1 MVKRTINGLNLLLK
15 KNCHKLLKTSM
26 DRFKDKT
33 VIVTGAGSGIGKSTA
48 IRLDAEGA
56 QLLIID
62 VNKEPLENTRS
73 LLKNEASTSHVL
85 NISSTEETKNFFQNL
100 KKNNRKLDALVNV
113 AGILRFDNSHEV
125 EIENWNKILEV
136 NLTGTFFM
144 CRYALPFLLESKGAI
159 VNVSSSAAIGAHAW
173 TAAYSASKG
182 GISAFSKTLAVE
194 YGMRGLNVNCVCPA
208 SIQTPMST
216 NPEMPKDIDTR
227 LLKKIMPLD
236 GVNRSPD
243 DIAST
248 IAFLA
253 SEDAI
258 HINGIDLRVDG
269 GLLT

>member
-1 MVKRTINGLNLLLK
+1 MQ
-15 KNCHKLLKTSM
+15 
-26 DRFKDKT
+26 RFKNKIV
-33 VIVTGAGSGIGKSTA
+33 VITGAGSGIGRSTA
-48 IRLDAEGA
+48 LRLDSEGAEILLIDKNQEDLSTTKQMLNNNNSSEHVVDISSITSTKKFFDYLEKNYKRLDA
-56 QLLIID
+56 LI
-62 VNKEPLENTRS
+62 
-73 LLKNEASTSHVL
+73 
-85 NISSTEETKNFFQNL
+85 NI
-100 KKNNRKLDALVNV
+100 

-125 EIENWNKILEV
+125 EIENWSQILEV

-144 CRYALPFLLESKGAI
+144 CRYALPLLLESKGAI
-159 VNVSSSAAIGAHAW
+159 VNVSSTAALGAHAW

-194 YGMRGLNVNCVCPA
+194 YGMKGLNINCVCPA
-208 SIQTPMST
+208 SIETPMSSS
-216 NPEMPKDIDTR
+216 PLMPKDIDTR

-253 SEDAI
+253 SDDAI

>member
-1 MVKRTINGLNLLLK
+1 
-15 KNCHKLLKTSM
+15 M
-26 DRFKDKT
+26 DRFKNKT

-48 IRLDAEGA
+48 LRLDAEGA
-56 QLLIID
+56 KLLVID
-62 VNKEPLENTRS
+62 INEEELGKTYS
-73 LLKNEASTSHVL
+73 MLKNKSSTSHIINIASL
-85 NISSTEETKNFFQNL
+85 NEIKKIFRDFQETNKQ
-100 KKNNRKLDALVNV
+100 LDALINV

-125 EIENWNKILEV
+125 EIENWNKILEI

-144 CRYALPFLLESKGAI
+144 CRYALPLLLQSKGAI

-216 NPEMPKDIDTR
+216 NPDMPKDIDTR

>member
-1 MVKRTINGLNLLLK
+1 
-15 KNCHKLLKTSM
+15 M

-48 IRLDAEGA
+48 LRLDAEGA
-56 QLLIID
+56 KLLVID
-62 VNKEPLENTRS
+62 INEEELSTTHSMLENQS
-73 LLKNEASTSHVL
+73 STLHLL
-85 NISSTEETKNFFQNL
+85 NIASLNDTKKFFKDFQESN
-100 KKNNRKLDALVNV
+100 KQLDALINV

-125 EIENWNKILEV
+125 EIENWNKILEI

-144 CRYALPFLLESKGAI
+144 CRYALPLLLESKGAI
-159 VNVSSSAAIGAHAW
+159 VNVSSSAAIGAPAW

-216 NPEMPKDIDTR
+216 NPDMPKDIDTR

>member
-1 MVKRTINGLNLLLK
+1 MK
-15 KNCHKLLKTSM
+15 
-26 DRFKDKT
+26 RFKNK
-33 VIVTGAGSGIGKSTA
+33 VAVVTGAASGIGRSTA
-48 IRLDAEGA
+48 LRMDSEGA
-56 QLLIID
+56 NLIIVD
-62 VNKEPLENTRS
+62 VNKHELSKTRS
-73 LLKNEASTSHVL
+73 MLRNKQSIAKVL
-85 NISSTEETKNFFQNL
+85 DISSQKDVKNFF
-100 KKNNRKLDALVNV
+100 KSIKKLDVLINV

-125 EIENWNKILEV
+125 HIKDWNRILNV

-144 CRYALPFLLESKGAI
+144 CSYALPLLLKTKGAI
-159 VNVSSSAAIGAHAW
+159 VNVSSSAALGSHAW

-194 YGMRGLNVNCVCPA
+194 YGMQGLNVNCVCPA
-208 SIQTPMST
+208 SIKTPMST
-216 NPEMPKDIDTR
+216 NPDMPKDIDTR
-227 LLKKIMPLD
+227 LLKKIMPID

-253 SEDAI
+253 SHDAI

>member
-1 MVKRTINGLNLLLK
+1 MQ
-15 KNCHKLLKTSM
+15 
-26 DRFKDKT
+26 RFKNKI
-33 VIVTGAGSGIGKSTA
+33 VVVTGAGSGIGRSTA
-48 IRLDAEGA
+48 LRLDAEGA
-56 QLLIID
+56 KLLIVDINE
-62 VNKEPLENTRS
+62 VQLESTQS
-73 LLKNEASTSHVL
+73 MLKNRESSSHVVD
-85 NISSTEETKNFFQNL
+85 ISSQERTKEFFQDL
-100 KKNNRKLDALVNV
+100 LSIHKRLDALINV
-113 AGILRFDNSHEV
+113 AGVLRFDNSHEV
-125 EIENWNKILEV
+125 ELDNWNKILDI

-144 CRYALPFLLESKGAI
+144 CRYALPLLLESKGSI
-159 VNVSSSAAIGAHAW
+159 VNVSSTAAIGAHAW

-194 YGMRGLNVNCVCPA
+194 YGMRGLNINCVCPA
-208 SIQTPMST
+208 SIETPMSS
-216 NPEMPKDIDTR
+216 NPDMPKDIDTR

>member
-1 MVKRTINGLNLLLK
+1 MK
-15 KNCHKLLKTSM
+15 
-26 DRFKDKT
+26 RFKDK
-33 VIVTGAGSGIGKSTA
+33 VVLVTGAGSGIGRSTA
-48 IRLDAEGA
+48 LRMDSEGA
-56 QLLIID
+56 ILIIID
-62 VNKEPLENTRS
+62 INEDELIKTKSMLKNKE
-73 LLKNEASTSHVL
+73 STAKVL
-85 NISSTEETKNFFQNL
+85 DISTIADVKKFFKDLN
-100 KKNNRKLDALVNV
+100 KLDALINV

-125 EIENWNKILEV
+125 QIDDWEKILNV

-144 CRYALPFLLESKGAI
+144 CSYALPLLLKSKGAI
-159 VNVSSSAAIGAHAW
+159 VNVSSSAALGSHAW

-194 YGMRGLNVNCVCPA
+194 YGMEGLNVNCVCPA
-208 SIQTPMST
+208 SIETPMST
-216 NPEMPKDIDTR
+216 NPNMPKDIDTR
-227 LLKKIMPLD
+227 LLKKIMPID

-243 DIAST
+243 EIAST

>member
-1 MVKRTINGLNLLLK
+1 MK
-15 KNCHKLLKTSM
+15 
-26 DRFKDKT
+26 RFKDK
-33 VIVTGAGSGIGKSTA
+33 VALVTGAGSGIGRSTA
-48 IRLDAEGA
+48 LRMDAEGA
-56 QLLIID
+56 ILIIID
-62 VNKEPLENTRS
+62 INEDELIKTQSMLKNKE
-73 LLKNEASTSHVL
+73 STAKVL
-85 NISSTEETKNFFQNL
+85 DISTIADVKKFFKDLN
-100 KKNNRKLDALVNV
+100 KLDALINV

-125 EIENWNKILEV
+125 QIDDWEKILNV

-144 CRYALPFLLESKGAI
+144 CSYALPLLLKSKGAI
-159 VNVSSSAAIGAHAW
+159 VNVSSSAALGSHAW

-194 YGMRGLNVNCVCPA
+194 YGMEGLNVNCVCPA
-208 SIQTPMST
+208 SIETPMST
-216 NPEMPKDIDTR
+216 NPNMPKDIDTR
-227 LLKKIMPLD
+227 LLKKIMPID

-243 DIAST
+243 EIAST

>member
-1 MVKRTINGLNLLLK
+1 MK
-15 KNCHKLLKTSM
+15 
-26 DRFKDKT
+26 RFKGK
-33 VIVTGAGSGIGKSTA
+33 VAIVTGAGSGIGRSTA
-48 IRLDAEGA
+48 LRMDAEGA
-56 QLLIID
+56 ILIIVD
-62 VNKEPLENTRS
+62 I
-73 LLKNEASTSHVL
+73 NEDELTKTKSMLTNAESTSKVL
-85 NISSTEETKNFFQNL
+85 DISSPVDINKFF
-100 KKNNRKLDALVNV
+100 KDISKLDALINV

-125 EIENWNKILEV
+125 QLDDWNKILDV

-144 CRYALPFLLESKGAI
+144 CSYALPLLLKSKGAI
-159 VNVSSSAAIGAHAW
+159 VNVSSSAALGSHAW

-194 YGMRGLNVNCVCPA
+194 YGMKGLNVNCVCPA
-208 SIQTPMST
+208 SIETPMST
-216 NPEMPKDIDTR
+216 NPNMPKDIDTR

-258 HINGIDLRVDG
+258 HINVIDLRVDG

>member
-1 MVKRTINGLNLLLK
+1 MK
-15 KNCHKLLKTSM
+15 
-26 DRFKDKT
+26 RFKDKIV
-33 VIVTGAGSGIGKSTA
+33 VITGAGSGIGRSTA
-48 IRLDAEGA
+48 LRLDAEGA
-56 QLLIID
+56 TSVIVDINADQLKETLEMMG
-62 VNKEPLENTRS
+62 NKKSS
-73 LLKNEASTSHVL
+73 LKVL
-85 NISSTEETKNFFQNL
+85 DISSIEDSKKCFEEIKESH
-100 KKNNRKLDALVNV
+100 KKLNALINV

-125 EIENWNKILEV
+125 EPNNWSKILDV

-144 CRYALPFLLESKGAI
+144 CRYALPLLLESKGAI
-159 VNVSSSAAIGAHAW
+159 VNVSSTAAIGAHAW

-194 YGMRGLNVNCVCPA
+194 YGMRGLNINCVCPA
-208 SIQTPMST
+208 SIETPMSS
-216 NPEMPKDIDTR
+216 NPHMPKDLDTR
-227 LLKKIMPLD
+227 MLKKIMALD

>member
-1 MVKRTINGLNLLLK
+1 MK
-15 KNCHKLLKTSM
+15 
-26 DRFKDKT
+26 RFKDK
-33 VIVTGAGSGIGKSTA
+33 VVLVTGAGSGIGRSTA
-48 IRLDAEGA
+48 LRMDAEGA
-56 QLLIID
+56 ILIIID
-62 VNKEPLENTRS
+62 INEDELIKTKSMLKNKE
-73 LLKNEASTSHVL
+73 STAKVL
-85 NISSTEETKNFFQNL
+85 DISTIADVKKFFKDLN
-100 KKNNRKLDALVNV
+100 KLDALINV

-125 EIENWNKILEV
+125 QIDDWEKILNV

-144 CRYALPFLLESKGAI
+144 CSYALPLLLKSKGAI
-159 VNVSSSAAIGAHAW
+159 VNVSSSAALGSHAW

-194 YGMRGLNVNCVCPA
+194 YGMEGLNVNCVCPA
-208 SIQTPMST
+208 SIETPMST
-216 NPEMPKDIDTR
+216 NPHMPKDIDTR
-227 LLKKIMPLD
+227 LLKKIMPID

-243 DIAST
+243 EIAST

>member
-1 MVKRTINGLNLLLK
+1 MK
-15 KNCHKLLKTSM
+15 
-26 DRFKDKT
+26 RFKDK
-33 VIVTGAGSGIGKSTA
+33 VVLVTGAGSGIGRSTA
-48 IRLDAEGA
+48 LRMDAEGA
-56 QLLIID
+56 ILIIID
-62 VNKEPLENTRS
+62 INEDEIIKTKS
-73 LLKNEASTSHVL
+73 MLKNKKSTAKVL
-85 NISSTEETKNFFQNL
+85 DISTLADVKKFFKGLN
-100 KKNNRKLDALVNV
+100 KLDALINV

-125 EIENWNKILEV
+125 QIDDWEKILNV

-144 CRYALPFLLESKGAI
+144 CSYALPLLLKSKGAI
-159 VNVSSSAAIGAHAW
+159 VNVSSSAALGSHAW

-194 YGMRGLNVNCVCPA
+194 YGMEGLNVNCVCPA
-208 SIQTPMST
+208 SIETPMST
-216 NPEMPKDIDTR
+216 NPHMPKDIDTR
-227 LLKKIMPLD
+227 LLKKIMPID

-243 DIAST
+243 EIAST

>member
-1 MVKRTINGLNLLLK
+1 MQ
-15 KNCHKLLKTSM
+15 
-26 DRFKDKT
+26 RFKDKIV
-33 VIVTGAGSGIGKSTA
+33 VITGAGSGIGRSTA
-48 IRLDAEGA
+48 LRLDAEGA
-56 QLLIID
+56 TSIIVDINAEQLEETFGMIT
-62 VNKEPLENTRS
+62 NKQSTQRVLDISDLE
-73 LLKNEASTSHVL
+73 
-85 NISSTEETKNFFQNL
+85 SSTNFFEEIQ
-100 KKNNRKLDALVNV
+100 KSHKKLDALINI

-125 EIENWNKILEV
+125 QIEDWNKILNI

-144 CRYALPFLLESKGAI
+144 CSHALPMLLESKGAI
-159 VNVSSSAAIGAHAW
+159 VNVSSTAALGAHAW

-194 YGMRGLNVNCVCPA
+194 YGMKGLNINCVCPA
-208 SIQTPMST
+208 SIKTPMST
-216 NPEMPKDIDTR
+216 NPNMPADIDTR

-253 SEDAI
+253 SDDAI

>member
-1 MVKRTINGLNLLLK
+1 MQ
-15 KNCHKLLKTSM
+15 
-26 DRFKDKT
+26 RFKDKIV
-33 VIVTGAGSGIGKSTA
+33 VITGAGSGIGRSTA
-48 IRLDAEGA
+48 LRLDAEGA
-56 QLLIID
+56 TSIIVDINAEQLEDTFGMIT
-62 VNKEPLENTRS
+62 NKQSMQRVLDISDLE
-73 LLKNEASTSHVL
+73 
-85 NISSTEETKNFFQNL
+85 SSTNFFEEIQ
-100 KKNNRKLDALVNV
+100 KSHKKLDALINI

-125 EIENWNKILEV
+125 QIEDWNKILNI

-144 CRYALPFLLESKGAI
+144 CSHALPMLLESKGAI
-159 VNVSSSAAIGAHAW
+159 VNVSSTAALGAHAW

-194 YGMRGLNVNCVCPA
+194 YGMKGLNINCVCPA
-208 SIQTPMST
+208 SIETPMST
-216 NPEMPKDIDTR
+216 NPNMPADIDTR

-253 SEDAI
+253 SDDAI

>member
-1 MVKRTINGLNLLLK
+1 MQ
-15 KNCHKLLKTSM
+15 
-26 DRFKDKT
+26 RFKNKIV
-33 VIVTGAGSGIGKSTA
+33 VITGAGSGIGRSTA
-48 IRLDAEGA
+48 LRLDSEGAEILLIDKNQEDLSTTKQMLNNNNSSEHVVDISSITSTKKFFDDLEKNYKRLDA
-56 QLLIID
+56 LI
-62 VNKEPLENTRS
+62 
-73 LLKNEASTSHVL
+73 
-85 NISSTEETKNFFQNL
+85 NI
-100 KKNNRKLDALVNV
+100 

-125 EIENWNKILEV
+125 EIENWNQILEV

-144 CRYALPFLLESKGAI
+144 CRYALPLLLESKGAI
-159 VNVSSSAAIGAHAW
+159 VNVSSTAALGAHAW

-194 YGMRGLNVNCVCPA
+194 YGMKGLNINCVCPA
-208 SIQTPMST
+208 SIETPMSSS
-216 NPEMPKDIDTR
+216 PLMPKDIDTR

-253 SEDAI
+253 SDDAI

>member
-1 MVKRTINGLNLLLK
+1 MILK
-15 KNCHKLLKTSM
+15 NKNSSEHVVDISSVSGTKEF
-26 DRFKDKT
+26 FKDLK
-33 VIVTGAGSGIGKSTA
+33 AKYN
-48 IRLDAEGA
+48 RLDA
-56 QLLIID
+56 LI
-62 VNKEPLENTRS
+62 
-73 LLKNEASTSHVL
+73 
-85 NISSTEETKNFFQNL
+85 NI
-100 KKNNRKLDALVNV
+100 

-125 EIENWNKILEV
+125 SLDDWNKILNI

-144 CRYALPFLLESKGAI
+144 CSHAIPMLLESKGAI
-159 VNVSSSAAIGAHAW
+159 VNVSSTAALGAHAW

-194 YGMRGLNVNCVCPA
+194 YGMQGLNINCVCPA
-208 SIQTPMST
+208 SIETPMST
-216 NPEMPKDIDTR
+216 NPKMPKDIDTR

-236 GVNRSPD
+236 GVNRTPD

-253 SEDAI
+253 SDDAI

>member
-1 MVKRTINGLNLLLK
+1 MK
-15 KNCHKLLKTSM
+15 
-26 DRFKDKT
+26 RFKDK
-33 VIVTGAGSGIGKSTA
+33 VVLVTGAGSGIGRSTA
-48 IRLDAEGA
+48 LRMDAEGA
-56 QLLIID
+56 ILIIID
-62 VNKEPLENTRS
+62 INEDEIIKTKSMLKNKE
-73 LLKNEASTSHVL
+73 STAKVL
-85 NISSTEETKNFFQNL
+85 DISNLADVKKFFKGLN
-100 KKNNRKLDALVNV
+100 KLDALINV

-125 EIENWNKILEV
+125 QIDDWNKILNV

-144 CRYALPFLLESKGAI
+144 CSYALPLLLKSKGAI
-159 VNVSSSAAIGAHAW
+159 VNVSSSAALGSHAW

-194 YGMRGLNVNCVCPA
+194 YGMKGLNVNCVCPA
-208 SIQTPMST
+208 SIETPMST
-216 NPEMPKDIDTR
+216 NPNMPKDIDTR

>member
-1 MVKRTINGLNLLLK
+1 MK
-15 KNCHKLLKTSM
+15 
-26 DRFKDKT
+26 RFKDKIV
-33 VIVTGAGSGIGKSTA
+33 VITGAGSGIGRSTA
-48 IRLDAEGA
+48 LRLDAEGA
-56 QLLIID
+56 TSVIVDMNADQLKETLEMMG
-62 VNKEPLENTRS
+62 NKKSS
-73 LLKNEASTSHVL
+73 LKVL
-85 NISSTEETKNFFQNL
+85 DISSVEDSKKCFEEIKESH
-100 KKNNRKLDALVNV
+100 KKLNALINV

-125 EIENWNKILEV
+125 EPNNWSKILDV

-144 CRYALPFLLESKGAI
+144 CRYALPLLLESKGAI
-159 VNVSSSAAIGAHAW
+159 VNVSSTAAIGAHAW

-194 YGMRGLNVNCVCPA
+194 YGMRGLNINCVCPA
-208 SIQTPMST
+208 SIETPMSS
-216 NPEMPKDIDTR
+216 NPHMPKDLDTR

>member
-1 MVKRTINGLNLLLK
+1 
-15 KNCHKLLKTSM
+15 M
-26 DRFKDKT
+26 DRFKNKT

-48 IRLDAEGA
+48 LRLDAEGA
-56 QLLIID
+56 KLLVID
-62 VNKEPLENTRS
+62 INEEELNTTHS
-73 LLKNEASTSHVL
+73 MLKNQSSTFHKL
-85 NISSTEETKNFFQNL
+85 NIASLNDTKKFFKDFQESN
-100 KKNNRKLDALVNV
+100 KQLDALINV

-125 EIENWNKILEV
+125 EIENWNKILEI

-144 CRYALPFLLESKGAI
+144 CRYALPLLLESKGAI

-216 NPEMPKDIDTR
+216 NPDMPKDIDTR

>member
-1 MVKRTINGLNLLLK
+1 MK
-15 KNCHKLLKTSM
+15 
-26 DRFKDKT
+26 RFKNK
-33 VIVTGAGSGIGKSTA
+33 IVLITGAGSGIGRSTEV
-48 IRLDAEGA
+48 RFDEEGA
-56 QLLIID
+56 TSILVDINEEQLL
-62 VNKEPLENTRS
+62 
-73 LLKNEASTSHVL
+73 
-85 NISSTEETKNFFQNL
+85 ETKNMLSNSYSKTKVLDISSYDNSKICFNEIKEDF
-100 KKNNRKLDALVNV
+100 KKLDCLINV
-113 AGILRFDNSHEV
+113 AGVLRFDNSHEV
-125 EIENWNKILEV
+125 ELENWNKIINI

-144 CRYALPFLLESKGAI
+144 CNLAIPMLLESQGSI
-159 VNVSSSAAIGAHAW
+159 VNVSSTAALGSHAW

-194 YGMRGLNVNCVCPA
+194 YGLRGLNVNCVCPA
-208 SIQTPMST
+208 SIETPMST
-216 NPEMPKDIDTR
+216 SPNLPKDIDTR
-227 LLKKIMPLD
+227 LLKKIMPVD

>member
-1 MVKRTINGLNLLLK
+1 MK
-15 KNCHKLLKTSM
+15 
-26 DRFKDKT
+26 RFKDK
-33 VIVTGAGSGIGKSTA
+33 VVLVTGAGSGIGRSTA
-48 IRLDAEGA
+48 LRMDSEGA
-56 QLLIID
+56 ILIIID
-62 VNKEPLENTRS
+62 IYEDELIKTQSMLKNKE
-73 LLKNEASTSHVL
+73 STAKVL
-85 NISSTEETKNFFQNL
+85 DISTIADVKKFFKDLN
-100 KKNNRKLDALVNV
+100 KLDALINV

-125 EIENWNKILEV
+125 QIDDWEKILNV

-144 CRYALPFLLESKGAI
+144 CSYALPLLLKSKGAI
-159 VNVSSSAAIGAHAW
+159 VNVSSSAALGSHAW

-194 YGMRGLNVNCVCPA
+194 YGMEGLNVNCVCPA
-208 SIQTPMST
+208 SIETPMST
-216 NPEMPKDIDTR
+216 NPNMPKDIDTR
-227 LLKKIMPLD
+227 LLKKIMPID

-243 DIAST
+243 EIAST